1 MRSRKIIIL
10 TTIAIL
16 TLIVGLL
23 SAAFGQDEIIEF
35 CLITLLAIAAVSA
48 IHSMIEDKL
57 ERLTLEYLC
66 LAEGGSIL

>member
-35 CLITLLAIAAVSA
+35 CLFTLLAITAVSA
-48 IHSMIEDKL
+48 IHSMIEDRL